1 MTPRSRRLRVRS
13 ERYLPL
19 LLVVA
24 GCQPAGDQMAAAD
37 VQEGEER
44 VFATQTQAPTPDYKA
59 LLAEAPLA
67 DSGWVRREPTSAPPA
82 DAKAIGQA
90 WVDRLDQ
97 RKALNGY
104 GLSGKG
110 PDGPVSL
117 IDVGMPE
124 SEFEA
129 WATPFS
135 RPVFERAGF
144 ALAGVVSEPYQ
155 GVEFER
161 YRMATAPAR
170 DVPARLSHK
179 AEGRAAPGRGE
190 GLFAREAIA
199 CGEPIVEWTGRA
211 LSLAQWQRVPQRI
224 RENSVQIGDDAYL
237 VPDVLV
243 AGDHVNHSCEP
254 NAGLR
259 GDRTIVAMRDI
270 AAGEEITYDYAMSD
284 GSPYDEFVC
293 CCGAPACRGNVTGDD
308 WRRPELQE
316 RYRGWFSPYLAAR
329 IRRGG

>member
-1 MTPRSRRLRVRS
+1 MSYRR
-13 ERYLPL
+13 
-19 LLVVA
+19 A
-24 GCQPAGDQMAAAD
+24 GAGDVPALAALYRDAAMTLGPQVYTPEQVHAWARSIDDTERFRRYVLDAVTWIDVAD
-37 VQEGEER
+37 DGAPRAFCGIAVRGGVGEVHSLYVSAALTR
-44 VFATQTQAPTPDYKA
+44 QGIGRA
-59 LLAEAPLA
+59 LLAHAMREARA
-67 DSGWVRREPTSAPPA
+67 AGAR
-82 DAKAIGQA
+82 
-90 WVDRLDQ
+90 
-97 RKALNGY
+97 
-104 GLSGKG
+104 
-110 PDGPVSL
+110 
-117 IDVGMPE
+117 
-124 SEFEA
+124 EFEA

-161 YRMATAPAR
+161 YRMATAPAG